1 MFSLSA
7 PRKVHA
13 QHSCATF
20 CPFSLLSISSAP
32 VISPFWRQIL
42 GCSSFVLVS
51 SLTLNFLRFLPYL
64 NLFLLAFPF
73 FSSSQLIAMLRPPLN
88 SLLLLSHPSPF
99 SFFPPSTSI
108 REFFSSIIIRKHNL
122 LSAMFSEQSSKIL
135 FSF

>member
-13 QHSCATF
+13 HIPVLIF
-20 CPFSLLSISSAP
+20 VHSLLSISSAP

-64 NLFLLAFPF
+64 NLLLLAFPF

-99 SFFPPSTSI
+99 SFLPPSTLI
-108 REFFSSIIIRKHNL
+108 REFFSSTIIRKHNL
-122 LSAMFSEQSSKIL
+122 LSAMFSEQPSKIL